1 MINRISEIKVVI
13 VDDHPIVV
21 EGLKKVLESQSDIK
35 IVGCFNNGKE
45 TLSFLTKNAVDLLLL
60 DRNISDFSGME
71 LCKEIRAL
79 YPDMT
84 LLMLTN
90 RSEKGIILQSIEQG
104 VNGYLLKSISIDLL
118 IHSIRE
124 VISGQLTFC
133 REVDSILREPTNSVG
148 SEISKLTNRERQI
161 LKMVS
166 EGKTS
171 NVIAQELNL
180 SSLTVDTH
188 RKNILNKCK
197 AKNVAELTKMAIQ
210 QGMVF

>member
-1 MINRISEIKVVI
+1 MSEIKVVI
-13 VDDHPIVV
+13 VDNHPIVV

-35 IVGCFNNGKE
+35 IIGCFNNGTE

-60 DRNISDFSGME
+60 DRNVSDYSGME
-71 LCKEIRAL
+71 LCKAIRAL
-79 YPDMT
+79 QPNMA

-90 RSEKGIILQSIEQG
+90 CSEKGVILQTLEQG
-104 VNGYLLKSISIDLL
+104 VNGYLLKSISVDSL
-118 IHSIRE
+118 ICSVRE
-124 VISGQLTFC
+124 ALGGRLTFC
-133 REVDSILREPTNSVG
+133 REVTRILKEPSDSATVG
-148 SEISKLTNRERQI
+148 ISKLTKREKQI

-171 NVIAQELNL
+171 NMIAQELNL

-197 AKNVAELTKMAIQ
+197 AKNVAELTKMAMH
-210 QGMVF
+210 QGMLL

>member
-1 MINRISEIKVVI
+1 MSEIKVVI

-21 EGLKKVLESQSDIK
+21 EGLKKVLESQSDFK

-60 DRNISDFSGME
+60 DRNIWDYSALE
-71 LCKEIRAL
+71 LCKAIRAL
-79 YPDMT
+79 QPNMT

-90 RSEKGIILQSIEQG
+90 RSEKGVILQTLEQG
-104 VNGYLLKSISIDLL
+104 VNGYLLKSIS
-118 IHSIRE
+118 
-124 VISGQLTFC
+124 
-133 REVDSILREPTNSVG
+133 VDSLIFLVREALGGRLAFCSEVTRILEEPCDGATLG
-148 SEISKLTNRERQI
+148 ISKLTKREKQI

-171 NVIAQELNL
+171 NVIAEELNL
-180 SSLTVDTH
+180 SALTVDTH

-210 QGMVF
+210 QGMML